1 MNKTIKNSYIGIR
14 YNRESYSLYIYK
26 IGEYDETED
35 IVFTRS
41 VLKVMEFLKRNSY
54 QPELI
59 NSVDTVNGNIVYKY
73 SLNKSV
79 SEIRL
84 TNRLKKII
92 DRECHF
98 VKTYCII
105 VNDKI

>member
-1 MNKTIKNSYIGIR
+1 MNKTIKMTYIGIR
-14 YNRESYSLYIYK
+14 YNRESCSLYIYK
-26 IGEYDETED
+26 IGEYDKTEN

-41 VLKVMEFLKRNSY
+41 ILKVMEFLKRNSY
-54 QPELI
+54 QPELD
-59 NSVDTVNGNIVYKY
+59 SVDTVNGNIVYKY

-92 DRECHF
+92 DRECNF
-98 VKTYCII
+98 IKTYCII

>member
-1 MNKTIKNSYIGIR
+1 MNKTIKMTYIGIR
-14 YNRESYSLYIYK
+14 YNRESCSLYIYK
-26 IGEYDETED
+26 IGEYDETEN

-41 VLKVMEFLKRNSY
+41 ILKVMEFLKRNSY
-54 QPELI
+54 QPKLD
-59 NSVDTVNGNIVYKY
+59 SVDTVNGNIVYKY

-92 DRECHF
+92 NRECNF
-98 VKTYCII
+98 IKTYCII

>member
-1 MNKTIKNSYIGIR
+1 MNKTIKMTYIGIR
-14 YNRESYSLYIYK
+14 YNRESCSLYIYK
-26 IGEYDETED
+26 IGEYDKTEN

-54 QPELI
+54 LPEL

-92 DRECHF
+92 DRECNF
-98 VKTYCII
+98 IKTYCII

>member
-1 MNKTIKNSYIGIR
+1 MNKTIKMTYIGIR
-14 YNRESYSLYIYK
+14 YNRESCSLYIYK
-26 IGEYDETED
+26 IGEYDETEN
-35 IVFTRS
+35 IIFTRS
-41 VLKVMEFLKRNSY
+41 ILKVMEFLKRNSY
-54 QPELI
+54 QPELD
-59 NSVDTVNGNIVYKY
+59 SVDTVNGNIVYKY

-92 DRECHF
+92 DRECNF
-98 VKTYCII
+98 IKTYCII

>member
-1 MNKTIKNSYIGIR
+1 MNKTIKMTYIGIR
-14 YNRESYSLYIYK
+14 YNRESCSLYIYK
-26 IGEYDETED
+26 IGEYDKTEN

-41 VLKVMEFLKRNSY
+41 ILKVMEFLKRNSY
-54 QPELI
+54 RPEL

-92 DRECHF
+92 DHECNF
-98 VKTYCII
+98 IKTYCIT

>member
-1 MNKTIKNSYIGIR
+1 MNKTIKMTYIGIR
-14 YNRESYSLYIYK
+14 YNRESCSLYIYK
-26 IGEYDETED
+26 IGEYDKTEN

-41 VLKVMEFLKRNSY
+41 ILKVMEFLKRNLY
-54 QPELI
+54 QPDLRSI
-59 NSVDTVNGNIVYKY
+59 DTVNGNIVYKY

-92 DRECHF
+92 DRECNF
-98 VKTYCII
+98 IKTYCVI

>member
-1 MNKTIKNSYIGIR
+1 MNKTIKMTYIGIR
-14 YNRESYSLYIYK
+14 YNRESQSLYIYK
-26 IGEYDETED
+26 IGEYDKTEN
-35 IVFTRS
+35 IVFNRS
-41 VLKVMEFLKRNSY
+41 ILKVMEFLTRNSY
-54 QPELI
+54 QPSL
-59 NSVDTVNGNIVYKY
+59 NSIDTVNGNIVYKY

-92 DRECHF
+92 DRECNF
-98 VKTYCII
+98 IKTYCII

>member
-1 MNKTIKNSYIGIR
+1 MNKTIKMTYIGIR
-14 YNRESYSLYIYK
+14 YNRESWSLYIYK
-26 IGEYDETED
+26 IGEYDETEN

-41 VLKVMEFLKRNSY
+41 ILKVMEFLKRNSY
-54 QPELI
+54 QPELTSI
-59 NSVDTVNGNIVYKY
+59 NTVNGNIVYKY

-92 DRECHF
+92 DRECNF
-98 VKTYCII
+98 IKTYCII

>member
-1 MNKTIKNSYIGIR
+1 MNKTIKMTYIGIR
-14 YNRESYSLYIYK
+14 YNRESCSLYIYK
-26 IGEYDETED
+26 IGEYDETEN

-41 VLKVMEFLKRNSY
+41 ILKVMEFLKRNSY
-54 QPELI
+54 QPKLD
-59 NSVDTVNGNIVYKY
+59 SVDTVNGNIVYKY

-92 DRECHF
+92 DRECNF
-98 VKTYCII
+98 IKTYCII

>member
-14 YNRESYSLYIYK
+14 YNRESCSLYIYK
-26 IGEYDETED
+26 IGEYDTTAS
-35 IVFTRS
+35 IVFNRS
-41 VLKVMEFLKRNSY
+41 ILKVMEFLKKNSY
-54 QPELI
+54 QPELD
-59 NSVDTVNGNIVYKY
+59 SVDTVNGNTVYKY

-92 DRECHF
+92 NHECNF
-98 VKTYCII
+98 IKMYCIT
-105 VNDKI
+105 VKY

>member
-1 MNKTIKNSYIGIR
+1 MNKTIKMTYIGIR
-14 YNRESYSLYIYK
+14 YNRESCSLYIYK
-26 IGEYDETED
+26 IGEYDETEN

-41 VLKVMEFLKRNSY
+41 ILKVMEFLKRNSY
-54 QPELI
+54 QPELD
-59 NSVDTVNGNIVYKY
+59 SVDTVNGNIVYKY

-92 DRECHF
+92 DRECNF
-98 VKTYCII
+98 IKTYCII

>member
-1 MNKTIKNSYIGIR
+1 MNKTIKMTYIGIR
-14 YNRESYSLYIYK
+14 YNRESCSLYIYK
-26 IGEYDETED
+26 IGEYDKTEN

-41 VLKVMEFLKRNSY
+41 ILKVMEFLKRNSY
-54 QPELI
+54 QPELNSI
-59 NSVDTVNGNIVYKY
+59 NTVNGNIVYKY

-92 DRECHF
+92 NHECNF
-98 VKTYCII
+98 SKMYCII
-105 VNDKI
+105 VND

>member
-14 YNRESYSLYIYK
+14 YNRESCSLYIYK
-26 IGEYDETED
+26 IGEYDKTEN

-41 VLKVMEFLKRNSY
+41 ILKVMEFLKSNSY
-54 QPELI
+54 QPDL
-59 NSVDTVNGNIVYKY
+59 NSVDTVNGNTVYKY

-92 DRECHF
+92 DHECNF
-98 VKTYCII
+98 IKMYCII
-105 VNDKI
+105 VND